1 LGDLIKNTIPFPCG
15 ERNWYFYFNYVIYLQ
30 GNNIF
35 IYVVFTVK
43 GNF

>member
-1 LGDLIKNTIPFPCG
+1 MAFSLCCILYG